1 MKGKTIMNKKLV
13 CLMAALLLAGA
24 TLASAATPGPVSWWK
39 LDEMSGTTTVDA
51 VGGGQ
56 GVLTGDPVWVPGKID
71 GALSFDGTDDFV
83 TLPIGELISTLS
95 DVTITTWT
103 DFSNSGGAWQRIWD
117 FGSGSGNNPYMFL
130 CARVNTDGVVRFAIR
145 TATIGEQVVNT
156 PNRLAS
162 GWQNVAVSI
171 NSQTMR
177 SSVYL
182 NGVMVAS
189 GATLVLPKDL
199 GVTTQNWLGK
209 SQWPDA
215 LYKGSLDDMRI
226 YDRALT
232 TDEIV
237 NAMDGGLGYGI
248 ANTPAPADKATNLL
262 PNVVLSWKAG
272 QESKTYDVYFGT
284 SRDVVLAATTAN
296 PMGVLAS
303 AGQDELTLDAG
314 RLAFGTTYYWRVD
327 GIGAEPDFQV
337 FKGNVWSFTVEPY
350 AYTLGK
356 AAIKATASS
365 VNNATMG
372 PEKTIDGSGLSAAD
386 EHSTAETDMWLSKNG
401 ELTPWIQY
409 EFDKV
414 YSLNEM
420 LVWNSNQAME
430 SVVGYGLLNVE
441 VQYSEDGQTWATLD
455 TVDFAQAPGE
465 AGYKANTT
473 VDFDGVPAKFVK
485 LVVNSNWGGFLPQ
498 YGLSEVRFT
507 YIPVTA
513 TTPSPASGTVE
524 LTGPVTL
531 SWRPGREVVSHEV
544 FMGTNPA
551 DLPLVAT
558 VDAPT
563 YVAEVELDKTYY
575 WQVVEVNEA
584 AATARWASPVWMFK
598 TKELPKDPGVTT
610 LAALYAMEDNID
622 DSSGNGLNGTL
633 TNGPTFVDSMADM
646 GKALSFDGTDDYA
659 TLPIGNLMSTLSDIT
674 ISTWSNYSGT
684 GGGWQRLFDLGS
696 GTSTYLFLTPNGGG
710 SQMRVALRTAT
721 VGEQIVNAPRALP
734 TGWHHI
740 AVTIDSSTKTMKLY
754 LDGEL
759 AGTGATTLLP
769 KDMGVTTQ
777 NWIAKSQYPADA
789 YFKGVLDD
797 FRIYTKALSKGEV
810 MYLAGQR

>member
-1 MKGKTIMNKKLV
+1 MNKKLV
-13 CLMAALLLAGA
+13 CLMAALSLAGA
-24 TLASAATPGPVSWWK
+24 TLASAASPGPVSWWK
-39 LDEMSGTTTVDA
+39 LDEMSGTVTVDA

-56 GVLTGDPVWVPGKID
+56 GILSGDPVWIPGKID
-71 GALSFDGTDDFV
+71 GALSFDGDNDFV

-95 DVTITTWT
+95 DVTITTWA

-130 CARVNTDGVVRFAIR
+130 CARVGTSGVVRFAIR

-156 PNRLAS
+156 PDRLAS
-162 GWQNVAVSI
+162 GWHNVAVSI

-177 SSVYL
+177 SSVYMD
-182 NGVMVAS
+182 GVMVAS

-226 YDRALT
+226 YDRVLT

-248 ANTPAPADKATNLL
+248 ANTPVPANMATNLL
-262 PNVVLSWKAG
+262 PNVVLSWKPG

-284 SRDVVLAATTAN
+284 NRDVVLAATTAN
-296 PMGVLAS
+296 PMGVLVS
-303 AGQDELTLDAG
+303 AGQDELTFDVG

-327 GIGAEPDFQV
+327 GIGAEPAFEV

-365 VNNATMG
+365 VNNSTMG
-372 PEKTIDGSGLSAAD
+372 PEKTIDGSGLNPAD
-386 EHSTAETDMWLSKNG
+386 EHSTVETDMWLSAKG
-401 ELTPWIQY
+401 GPEPVWIQY

-430 SVVGYGLLNVE
+430 PVVGYGLMNVE
-441 VQYSEDGQTWATLD
+441 VQYSQDGQTWATLD
-455 TVDFAQAPGE
+455 TLDFAQAPGE
-465 AGYKANTT
+465 PGYKANTT
-473 VDFDGVPAKFVK
+473 VDFGGAPAKFVK

-513 TTPSPASGTVE
+513 TAPSPASGTVE

-544 FMGTNPA
+544 FMGTDPA
-551 DLPLVAT
+551 DLTLVAT

-575 WQVVEVNEA
+575 WQVVEVNED

-598 TKELPKDPGVTT
+598 TKELPKDPGVMA

-633 TNGPTFVDSMADM
+633 TNGPTFVDSMAGM

-659 TLPIGNLMSTLSDIT
+659 TLPIGELMSTLSDIT
-674 ISTWSNYSGT
+674 VATWANYAGT
-684 GGGWQRLFDLGS
+684 GGSWQRLFDFGS
-696 GTSTYLFLTPNGGG
+696 GTSAYLFLSPNGGG

-721 VGEQIVNAPRALP
+721 VGEQIVNGPRALP
-734 TGWHHI
+734 TGWHHV
-740 AVTIDSSTKTMKLY
+740 AVTIDSATKTMKLY

-759 AGTGATTLLP
+759 AGSGATSLLP

-777 NWIAKSQYPADA
+777 NWIAKSQYAADA
-789 YFKGVLDD
+789 YFKGVVDD
-797 FRIYTKALSKGEV
+797 FRIYNKALSKGEI

>member
-1 MKGKTIMNKKLV
+1 MNKKLV
-13 CLMAALLLAGA
+13 CLMAALSLAGA
-24 TLASAATPGPVSWWK
+24 TLASAASPGPVSWWK
-39 LDEMSGTTTVDA
+39 LDEMSGTVTVDA

-56 GVLTGDPVWVPGKID
+56 GILSGDPVWIPGKID
-71 GALSFDGTDDFV
+71 GALSFDGDNDFV

-95 DVTITTWT
+95 DVTITTWA

-130 CARVNTDGVVRFAIR
+130 CARVGTSGVVRFAIR

-156 PNRLAS
+156 PDRLAS
-162 GWQNVAVSI
+162 GWHNVAVSI

-177 SSVYL
+177 SSVYMD
-182 NGVMVAS
+182 GVMVAS

-226 YDRALT
+226 YDRVLT

-248 ANTPAPADKATNLL
+248 ANTPVPANMATNLL
-262 PNVVLSWKAG
+262 PNVVLSWKPG

-284 SRDVVLAATTAN
+284 NRDVVLAATTAN
-296 PMGVLAS
+296 PMGVLVS
-303 AGQDELTLDAG
+303 AGQDELTFDVG

-327 GIGAEPDFQV
+327 GIGAEPAFEV
-337 FKGNVWSFTVEPY
+337 YKGNVWSFTVEPY

-365 VNNATMG
+365 VNNSTMG
-372 PEKTIDGSGLSAAD
+372 PEKTIDGSGLNPAD
-386 EHSTAETDMWLSKNG
+386 EHSTVETDMWLSAKG
-401 ELTPWIQY
+401 GPEPVWIQY

-430 SVVGYGLLNVE
+430 PVVGYGLMNVE
-441 VQYSEDGQTWATLD
+441 VQYSQDGQTWVTLD
-455 TVDFAQAPGE
+455 TLDFAQAPGE
-465 AGYKANTT
+465 PGYKANTT
-473 VDFDGVPAKFVK
+473 VDFGGAPAKFVK

-513 TTPSPASGTVE
+513 TAPSPASGTVE

-544 FMGTNPA
+544 FMGTDPA
-551 DLPLVAT
+551 DLTLVAT

-575 WQVVEVNEA
+575 WQVVEVNED

-598 TKELPKDPGVTT
+598 TKELPKDPGVMA

-633 TNGPTFVDSMADM
+633 TNGPTFVDSMAGM

-659 TLPIGNLMSTLSDIT
+659 TLPIGELMSTLSDIT
-674 ISTWSNYSGT
+674 VATWANYAGT
-684 GGGWQRLFDLGS
+684 GGSWQRLFDFGS
-696 GTSTYLFLTPNGGG
+696 GTSAYLFLSPNGGG

-721 VGEQIVNAPRALP
+721 VGEQIVNGPRALP
-734 TGWHHI
+734 TGWHHV
-740 AVTIDSSTKTMKLY
+740 AVTIDSATKTMKLY

-759 AGTGATTLLP
+759 AGSGATSLLP

-777 NWIAKSQYPADA
+777 NWIAKSQYAADA
-789 YFKGVLDD
+789 YFKGVVDD
-797 FRIYTKALSKGEV
+797 FRIYNKALSKGEI